1 MSVVEIA
8 PRQHIIGETRAV
20 TPRSGRPLHVLMVS
34 DVYFPRINGVSTSIQ
49 TFRATLAALGIRVT
63 IVAPEY
69 AATDIVADAASG
81 ALHAGDSASRA
92 GIVRMPSR
100 TVPLDPEDRLMQWSH
115 LSDLDRRLGLCLPG
129 IPLRGPAS
137 ADFDLVHVQTPFAA
151 HYAGLRLARVRGIPC
166 IATYHTH
173 FEEYLFHYIR
183 LLPKSALRSAARW
196 LARHQCNALDAVVVP
211 SQPMAAT
218 LLGYGVD
225 TPLHVIPTG
234 LPESQ
239 FVRGDGGKFRQT
251 WGIAPDRKVALF
263 VGRAAFEKNIGFL
276 LEMIALARRQQP
288 QLMLVIAGEGPALPA
303 LRRQAAALRLDDH
316 VRFVGYLPREGGLRD
331 CYAAADVFTFASQ
344 TETQG
349 LVLLEAMAI
358 GLPVLA
364 IPALGAAEI
373 ILPRRGAVAAAD
385 TPDAFAAQLVT
396 LIDRPGKLA
405 AMADEAIAFAR
416 EWDAATQGARLAAL
430 YRELVRAPVAV
441 DCALPLAAS
450 R

>member
-1 MSVVEIA
+1 MSESPLA
-8 PRQHIIGETRAV
+8 PLSRPRGETRAL
-20 TPRSGRPLHVLMVS
+20 TPRAGRPLHVLMLS

-49 TFRATLAALGIRVT
+49 TFRAALAALGIRVT
-63 IVAPEY
+63 VVAPAY
-69 AATDIVADAASG
+69 AGTDGVADAA
-81 ALHAGDSASRA
+81 A
-92 GIVRMPSR
+92 GIVRLPSHA
-100 TVPLDPEDRLMQWSH
+100 VPLDPEDRLMQWRH
-115 LSDLDRRLGLCLPG
+115 LSALDRRL
-129 IPLRGPAS
+129 AS
-137 ADFDLVHVQTPFAA
+137 ADFHLVHVQTPFAA
-151 HYAGLRLARVRGIPC
+151 HYAGLRLAKARGIPC

-183 LLPKSALRSAARW
+183 FLPRSALRTAARW
-196 LARHQCNALDAVVVP
+196 LAGHQCNALDAVVVP

-218 LLGYGVD
+218 LRDYGVD

-234 LPESQ
+234 LPKSQ
-239 FVRGDGGKFRQT
+239 FARGDGQHFRQA
-251 WGIAPDRKVALF
+251 WGISPERKVALF

-276 LEMIALARRQQP
+276 LEMAALARRQQP

-303 LRRQAAALRLDDH
+303 LRRQAAALQLDDH

-373 ILPRRGAVAAAD
+373 ILPRRGAVAAAT
-385 TPDAFAAQLVT
+385 TPDAFAAQLVALFQHPAELAT
-396 LIDRPGKLA
+396 L
-405 AMADEAIAFAR
+405 ADAAIAFAR

-430 YRELVRAPVAV
+430 YRELVRAPMTA
-441 DCALPLAAS
+441 DCILPLATS
-450 R
+450 P

>member
-1 MSVVEIA
+1 MSLRPIA
-8 PRQHIIGETRAV
+8 SGPGLPAGTRAV
-20 TPRSGRPLHVLMVS
+20 TPRAGRPLHVLMVS

-49 TFRATLAALGIRVT
+49 TFRAALAALGIRVT

-69 AATDIVADAASG
+69 AGTDIVADAA
-81 ALHAGDSASRA
+81 A
-92 GIVRMPSR
+92 GIVRLPSR
-100 TVPLDPEDRLMQWSH
+100 AVPLDPEDRLMQWR
-115 LSDLDRRLGLCLPG
+115 LLADLDRRLGLCLPG

-137 ADFDLVHVQTPFAA
+137 AVPPGDTASHNFDLVHVQTPFAA
-151 HYAGLRLARVRGIPC
+151 HYAGLRLAKARGIPC
-166 IATYHTH
+166 VATYHTH

-183 LLPKSALRSAARW
+183 FLPKSALRSAARW

-218 LLGYGVD
+218 LRDYGVD

-239 FVRGDGGKFRQT
+239 FVRGDGRRFRQA
-251 WGIAPDRKVALF
+251 WGIAPERKVALF

-276 LEMIALARRQQP
+276 LEMIALARRQEP
-288 QLMLVIAGEGPALPA
+288 QLMLVVAGEGPALPA
-303 LRRQAAALRLDDH
+303 LRRQAAALKLDDTI
-316 VRFVGYLPREGGLRD
+316 RFVGYLPREGGLRD

-373 ILPRRGAVAAAD
+373 ILPRRGAVAADD
-385 TPDAFAAQLVT
+385 TPEAFATQLVT
-396 LIDRPGKLA
+396 LLERPAKLA

-416 EWDAATQGARLAAL
+416 EWNAAAQGARLAAL
-430 YRELVRAPVAV
+430 YRELVRAPATV
-441 DCALPLAAS
+441 DCVLPLATS
-450 R
+450 P

>member
-8 PRQHIIGETRAV
+8 PGQRIIGESRAI
-20 TPRSGRPLHVLMVS
+20 TPRSGRPLHVLMLS

-69 AATDIVADAASG
+69 AGTDIVADAASG
-81 ALHAGDSASRA
+81 
-92 GIVRMPSR
+92 IVRLPSR
-100 TVPLDPEDRLMQWSH
+100 SVPLDPEDRLMQWR
-115 LSDLDRRLGLCLPG
+115 LLADLDRRL
-129 IPLRGPAS
+129 AS
-137 ADFDLVHVQTPFAA
+137 ADFDLIHIQTPFAA
-151 HYAGLRLARVRGIPC
+151 HYAGLRLARARGIPC
-166 IATYHTH
+166 VATYHTH

-183 LLPKSALRSAARW
+183 FLPKGALRSAARW
-196 LARHQCNALDAVVVP
+196 LVRHQCNVLDAVVVP

-218 LLGYGVD
+218 LRDYGVN

-239 FVRGDGGKFRQT
+239 FVRGDGARFRQA
-251 WGIAPDRKVALF
+251 WEIGPDRKVALF

-303 LRRQAAALRLDDH
+303 LRRQAAALHIEDH

-385 TPDAFAAQLVT
+385 TPEAFAAQLVT
-396 LIDRPGKLA
+396 LLERPGKLS
-405 AMADEAIAFAR
+405 AMADEAVAFAR
-416 EWDAATQGARLAAL
+416 EWDAATQGNRLAAL
-430 YRELVRAPVAV
+430 YRELVRAPTTV